1 MRTADLIE
9 LLARDA
15 RAASPGLVNRK
26 LLTALAAGGAIALAI
41 VALGLR
47 CQPLLAAAHQPWFWM
62 KATYTGLLTVAG
74 MVMVRRLSVPG
85 AKVGTAPPMV
95 AALIVLAMLALGAT
109 QILAAT
115 PAGRLT
121 LWLGHTWKV
130 CSPLILLLAIPIYA
144 CLIAA
149 IRALAATRP
158 ALTGAAA
165 GLAAGALAGTL
176 YGLHCPEQAAAFV
189 VTWYTLGIAAAA
201 ALGALAGSRLLRW

>member
-9 LLARDA
+9 LLARDV
-15 RAASPGLVNRK
+15 RAAPPRIVTRR
-26 LLTALAAGGAIALAI
+26 LLAALAAGGAVTLAI

-74 MVMVRRLSVPG
+74 IVIVRRLSVPG
-85 AKVGTAPPMV
+85 ARVGVTPFA
-95 AALIVLAMLALGAT
+95 AALIVLAMASLGAT
-109 QILAAT
+109 QILSAP
-115 PAGRLT
+115 PAGRLA

-130 CSPLILLLAIPIYA
+130 CSPLILLLAIPIYT

-149 IRALAATRP
+149 IRTLAPIRP

-165 GLAAGALAGTL
+165 GFAAGALAATL

-201 ALGALAGSRLLRW
+201 AVGAIAGSRLLRW